1 MFGRL
6 FTLLV
11 ILAVLSLAVMFNWF
25 DAREWVSAGLDYI
38 QTLFEALSK
47 AGDRLQNTFESTH

>member
-6 FTLLV
+6 FTLLI

-25 DAREWVSAGLDYI
+25 DAREWVSAGLEWI
-38 QTLFEALSK
+38 QTMFESLSK
-47 AGDRLQNTFESTH
+47 TGDRLQSSFESTH

>member
-6 FTLLV
+6 FTLLI

-25 DAREWVSAGLDYI
+25 DAREWVSAGLDWT
-38 QTLFEALSK
+38 QTMFESLSK
-47 AGDRLQNTFESTH
+47 TGDRLQNSIESKY

>member
-6 FTLLV
+6 FTLLI

-25 DAREWVSAGLDYI
+25 DARDWVSGGLDWI
-38 QTLFEALSK
+38 QAIFESLSQT
-47 AGDRLQNTFESTH
+47 GDRLQSSFESTH